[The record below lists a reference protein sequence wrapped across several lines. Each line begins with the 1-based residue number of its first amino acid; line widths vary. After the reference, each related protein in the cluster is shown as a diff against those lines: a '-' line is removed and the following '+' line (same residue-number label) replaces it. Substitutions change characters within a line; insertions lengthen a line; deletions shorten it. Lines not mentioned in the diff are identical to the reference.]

1 MLCLK
6 LIFQVEV
13 GVFGWTVVVESVD
26 RLKICHHMKAVE
38 NKSSYNIASSTNSL
52 QTQNNVNSQNFL
64 QRF

>member
-13 GVFGWTVVVESVD
+13 GVFGWTVVVGSVD

-38 NKSSYNIASSTNSL
+38 NKYINKKYLPLFHDFFLFQSWQTN
-52 QTQNNVNSQNFL
+52 
-64 QRF
+64 